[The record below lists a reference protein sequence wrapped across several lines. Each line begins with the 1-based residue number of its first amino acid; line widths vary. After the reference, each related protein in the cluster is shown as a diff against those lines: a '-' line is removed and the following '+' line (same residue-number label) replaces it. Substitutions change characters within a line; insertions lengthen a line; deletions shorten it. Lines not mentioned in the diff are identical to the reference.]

1 METGMHV
8 AWHSSMCSW
17 HIVEAHDDSDTG
29 SVHCKAAMSCAIGHL
44 HIAGGQLPC
53 GCQNQVRTLHSSTSD
68 CILQTNTEDETQVL

>member
-1 METGMHV
+1 
-8 AWHSSMCSW
+8 
-17 HIVEAHDDSDTG
+17 
-29 SVHCKAAMSCAIGHL
+29 MSAYNHL